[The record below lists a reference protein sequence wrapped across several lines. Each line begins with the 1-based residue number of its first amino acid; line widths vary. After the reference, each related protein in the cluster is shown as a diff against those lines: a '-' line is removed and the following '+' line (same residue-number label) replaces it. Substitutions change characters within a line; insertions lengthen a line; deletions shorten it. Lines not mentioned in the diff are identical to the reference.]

1 MDEPKADEPSL
12 VEMSINF
19 RANLFRKDE
28 LPEKLTTERGRFEE
42 GIWGMQEL
50 SAGNDDFVVVFG
62 RTWEGVSD
70 DRFIGV
76 LDSPEEK
83 AQRENLDG

>member
-1 MDEPKADEPSL
+1 MDKPNADDPSL

-19 RANLFRKDE
+19 RASLFRKDE
-28 LPEKLTTERGRFEE
+28 VPEKLTTERGRFEE

-62 RTWEGVSD
+62 ES
-70 DRFIGV
+70 
-76 LDSPEEK
+76 
-83 AQRENLDG
+83 